1 MTRLWLLLG
10 WCWMGWCALAQAQDP
25 ALDQRFKSLTQS
37 LRCVVCQNESL
48 ADSTA
53 PLAQD
58 LKAEIRRRMEAGA
71 SDADIQA
78 FLVQRYGEFVSYRPP
93 VRGATALLWA
103 GPVLLL
109 LVALGVVVRQSRR
122 TRSAPDKTA
131 GDAA

>member
-1 MTRLWLLLG
+1 MTRLLLLLA
-10 WCWMGWCALAQAQDP
+10 WCWLGWSHAAVATDP
-25 ALDQRFKSLTQS
+25 TLDLRFKRLTQT

-78 FLVQRYGEFVSYRPP
+78 FLVQRYGDFVSYRPP
-93 VRGATALLWA
+93 VRGSTALLWA

-109 LVALGVVVRQSRR
+109 LVALAVVVRQSRR
-122 TRSAPDKTA
+122 VGSAPDQAA
-131 GDAA
+131 GDSV